1 MRNEY
6 KQLQLTSQKRMAEVK
21 DYICQTAGVLKRIKP
36 DNCDMTCI
44 QKEISDALE
53 LMNHLTV
60 LIGFDQTQFYTMPA
74 TIEMDISPPKRQK
87 SRE

>member
-21 DYICQTAGVLKRIKP
+21 DYICQTAGVLKR
-36 DNCDMTCI
+36 I